1 MVKRLFTKTFLLILR
16 FHISHSHMVKT
27 NMKVSL
33 AVEPI
38 LLNRIAVPL
47 PSGDSS
53 ICTECGG
60 TLLQTLIHWAQ
71 SRDRVRNW
79 ISNTMASHYGILIAN
94 FSVTGSAVKK

>member
-1 MVKRLFTKTFLLILR
+1 MVKRLFTKTFLLILK

-60 TLLQTLIHWAQ
+60 TLLQTLIRWVR
-71 SRDRVRNW
+71 SLDRVRNS
-79 ISNTMASHYGILIAN
+79 ISNTTALHCGILIAN
-94 FSVTGSAVKK
+94 FSVTALVVKK